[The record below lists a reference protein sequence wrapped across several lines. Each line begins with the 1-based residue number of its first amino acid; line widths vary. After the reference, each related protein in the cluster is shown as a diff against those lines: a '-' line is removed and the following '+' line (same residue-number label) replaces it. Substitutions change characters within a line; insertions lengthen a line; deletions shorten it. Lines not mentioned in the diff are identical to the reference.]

1 MTEAK
6 RAAGWQSRP
15 IPLRTPAP
23 GTSKAPGT
31 DRAASGAAVSAG
43 SRIVGGGEDDGTAT
57 FLHIDMDA
65 FFASVELLEHPE
77 LRGLPVII
85 GGAGGR
91 GVVTSATYEAR
102 RFGVHSAMP
111 TARALQLCPK
121 AIVLP
126 SHYERYRH
134 YSAQVMQIFRDMTP
148 LVEPLSI
155 DEAFLDVAGAR
166 RLLGSPSTIGAGV
179 RARVYAE
186 TGLTCSVG
194 AASTKFIAKMASG
207 RAKPDGMLV
216 VPASQ
221 SLAFLHPLPV
231 GSLWGVGAATA
242 EALTRLG
249 IRTVGDLA
257 QAPLP
262 TLVAR
267 VGEAAG
273 HKLHRLANGVDNRSV
288 VTTHLEKSIGHEM
301 TFDFDMSDPRQIRL
315 ELLRLSDQVAVRL
328 RRAGLAAKTVALKV
342 RFTDFSTISR
352 SRTLAEPTDLAQTIS
367 DAARDLFDHVGLD
380 QRVRLIG
387 VRAENLV
394 EAHET
399 VHQPSLWHDESAAP
413 SGWRDAEVTVDR
425 VAEKFGRGSVK
436 RASLVEPG
444 PREARRARRPRADE
458 APS

>member
-1 MTEAK
+1 M
-6 RAAGWQSRP
+6 
-15 IPLRTPAP
+15 
-23 GTSKAPGT
+23 
-31 DRAASGAAVSAG
+31 
-43 SRIVGGGEDDGTAT
+43 
-57 FLHIDMDA
+57 LHIDMDA

-85 GGAGGR
+85 GGVGGR

-111 TARALQLCPK
+111 TVRALQLCPK

-126 SHYERYRH
+126 SHHEKYRE
-134 YSAQVMQIFRDMTP
+134 YSAQVMAIFRDVTP

-166 RLLGSPSTIGAGV
+166 RLLGSPSTIGAAV
-179 RARVYAE
+179 RSRVLSE

-216 VPASQ
+216 VPDSL

-231 GSLWGVGAATA
+231 GALWGVGATTA

-257 QAPLP
+257 ATPLQ
-262 TLVAR
+262 TLVSR
-267 VGEAAG
+267 VGEASG
-273 HKLHRLANGVDNRSV
+273 TKLYSLANGIDGRAV
-288 VTTHLEKSIGHEM
+288 VTSRVEKSVGHEM
-301 TFDFDMSDPRQIRL
+301 TFEFDVGDARQIRL
-315 ELLRLSDQVAVRL
+315 ELLRQSDQVAVRL
-328 RRAGLAAKTVALKV
+328 RRAGLAAKTVSLKL
-342 RFTDFSTISR
+342 RYSDFSTITR

-367 DAARDLFDHVGLD
+367 DAARDLFDAVGIT

-394 EAHET
+394 DASET
-399 VHQPSLWHDESAAP
+399 VHQPSLWDDETAAP

-425 VAEKFGRGSVK
+425 VAEKFGRDILK
-436 RASLVEPG
+436 RASLVDPTSR
-444 PREARRARRPRADE
+444 PPRAPRGGRG
-458 APS
+458 AP

>member
-1 MTEAK
+1 M
-6 RAAGWQSRP
+6 P
-15 IPLRTPAP
+15 
-23 GTSKAPGT
+23 
-31 DRAASGAAVSAG
+31 SAG
-43 SRIVGGGEDDGTAT
+43 ERIFGGGADDGTST
-57 FLHIDMDA
+57 MLHIDMDA

-126 SHYERYRH
+126 SHHEKYRH
-134 YSAQVMQIFRDMTP
+134 YSAQVMNVFRDVTP

-166 RLLGSPSTIGAGV
+166 RLLGSPSTIGAAV
-179 RARVYAE
+179 RARVFAE

-216 VPASQ
+216 VPASE

-231 GSLWGVGAATA
+231 GALWGVGASTA

-257 QAPLP
+257 ATPLQ
-262 TLVAR
+262 TLVSR
-267 VGEAAG
+267 VGEASG
-273 HKLHRLANGVDNRSV
+273 QKLHSLANGHDRRSV
-288 VTTHLEKSIGHEM
+288 VTERVEKSIGHEM
-301 TFDFDMSDPRQIRL
+301 TFEFDMSDPRQLRL

-342 RFTDFSTISR
+342 RFSDFSTISR
-352 SRTLAEPTDLAQTIS
+352 SRTLSEPTDLAQTIS
-367 DAARDLFDHVGLD
+367 DAARDLFDHVGLE

-399 VHQPSLWHDESAAP
+399 VHQPSLWEDESAAP
-413 SGWRDAEVTVDR
+413 SSWRDAEVTVDR
-425 VAEKFGRGSVK
+425 VAEKFGRNILK

-444 PREARRARRPRADE
+444 PRERRRPDHP
-458 APS
+458 APPA